1 VVECKG
7 ASGLESYNDDDIDQE
22 PARENTR
29 DTAKVF
35 VNLTDD
41 VTEQLQQDR
50 NFRVMVFCTADNNL
64 SPFAQSEIAFPHQVE
79 LKCNLDEVKANLRG
93 LKNKPGSTRPADITP
108 FIRKKVGYLNEVQM
122 TYALTQKVSGPFL
135 PEFLLGCVESS
146 KQKPLCLQATPTL
159 QKFFLVVNLVHMKSV
174 EELVAKLRIGK
185 VIRKEKVIEESTG
198 PNVFCFLVSTLTLKT
213 VTRRA
218 QDADIV
224 ATSTK
229 MSLKCPLSTLR
240 IDTPCR
246 SIGCAH
252 NQCFDA
258 ASYLQLQEQAPTWTC
273 PVCNKYSPFEHL
285 AIDL

>member
-1 VVECKG
+1 MLTGNFTTTEVFHGSKPCTYEVRGRACRQAQTG
-7 ASGLESYNDDDIDQE
+7 QGNQDGQGNR
-22 PARENTR
+22 REY
-29 DTAKVF
+29 V
-35 VNLTDD
+35 
-41 VTEQLQQDR
+41 
-50 NFRVMVFCTADNNL
+50 
-64 SPFAQSEIAFPHQVE
+64 AQS
-79 LKCNLDEVKANLRG
+79 
-93 LKNKPGSTRPADITP
+93 
-108 FIRKKVGYLNEVQM
+108 
-122 TYALTQKVSGPFL
+122 
-135 PEFLLGCVESS
+135 
-146 KQKPLCLQATPTL
+146 LCLPGFNAYT
-159 QKFFLVVNLVHMKSV
+159 
-174 EELVAKLRIGK
+174 E
-185 VIRKEKVIEESTG
+185 
-198 PNVFCFLVSTLTLKT
+198 T

-273 PVCNKYSPFEHL
+273 PLCNKYSPFEHL

>member
-1 VVECKG
+1 
-7 ASGLESYNDDDIDQE
+7 
-22 PARENTR
+22 
-29 DTAKVF
+29 
-35 VNLTDD
+35 
-41 VTEQLQQDR
+41 
-50 NFRVMVFCTADNNL
+50 M
-64 SPFAQSEIAFPHQVE
+64 
-79 LKCNLDEVKANLRG
+79 
-93 LKNKPGSTRPADITP
+93 KP
-108 FIRKKVGYLNEVQM
+108 
-122 TYALTQKVSGPFL
+122 
-135 PEFLLGCVESS
+135 
-146 KQKPLCLQATPTL
+146 
-159 QKFFLVVNLVHMKSV
+159 V
-174 EELVAKLRIGK
+174 EELVAKLRMGK
-185 VIRKEKVIEESTG
+185 VIRKEKVIEESMQ
-198 PNVFCFLVSTLTLKT
+198 NTLSASLIQHLQET

-240 IDTPCR
+240 IETPCR

>member
-1 VVECKG
+1 MLTGNSHTTEVFPGSQSRPYETSGG
-7 ASGLESYNDDDIDQE
+7 AC
-22 PARENTR
+22 R
-29 DTAKVF
+29 K
-35 VNLTDD
+35 
-41 VTEQLQQDR
+41 
-50 NFRVMVFCTADNNL
+50 ADNGQGN
-64 SPFAQSEIAFPHQVE
+64 QERE
-79 LKCNLDEVKANLRG
+79 GNRRE
-93 LKNKPGSTRPADITP
+93 
-108 FIRKKVGYLNEVQM
+108 
-122 TYALTQKVSGPFL
+122 YAKHA
-135 PEFLLGCVESS
+135 
-146 KQKPLCLQATPTL
+146 LCS
-159 QKFFLVVNLVHMKSV
+159 HD
-174 EELVAKLRIGK
+174 
-185 VIRKEKVIEESTG
+185 
-198 PNVFCFLVSTLTLKT
+198 STLTET

-240 IDTPCR
+240 IETPCR